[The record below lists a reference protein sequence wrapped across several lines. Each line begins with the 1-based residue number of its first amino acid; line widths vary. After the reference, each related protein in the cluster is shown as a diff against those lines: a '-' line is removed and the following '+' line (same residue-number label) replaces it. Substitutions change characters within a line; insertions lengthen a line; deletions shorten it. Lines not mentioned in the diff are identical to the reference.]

1 MTLKETGTVPALMQ
15 VTVMR
20 DMQGVARME
29 TRVSVYKIIK
39 KSTILKK
46 KKKLPRFMSTLRKG
60 EVTISKSCS

>member
-20 DMQGVARME
+20 DMRGVARME

-46 KKKLPRFMSTLRKG
+46 KKLPSFMSTLRKG